1 MTETVLTLAEDLDF
15 MPQTDLSTA
24 EENCKGREWTS
35 VWWVFTPEPLK
46 SVTSLGF
53 FLLTL
58 SRNSHNL
65 HRTLLAWVVTYTC
78 KTKKP
83 KFQLWPFWFNNI
95 YWGSL
100 LDHYIHCGL
109 DVYIYIYIYIYMCVC
124 VCSYYHNNIR
134 LEMLV
139 MRQSTQHP
147 QPPFCKGVL
156 QIQKL
161 WSLLRIKAIQV
172 IISLE

>member
-46 SVTSLGF
+46 RVTSLGF

-78 KTKKP
+78 KTKK
-83 KFQLWPFWFNNI
+83 KQ
-95 YWGSL
+95 SSTC
-100 LDHYIHCGL
+100 DHFDLITFTEDHSWTITST
-109 DVYIYIYIYIYMCVC
+109 VVWMYIYIYICVC

-147 QPPFCKGVL
+147 PPPFCKGVL

-161 WSLLRIKAIQV
+161 WSLLRIKAIQ

>member
-1 MTETVLTLAEDLDF
+1 MTETVLTLAEDFHF
-15 MPQTDLSTA
+15 MPQTDLHTV
-24 EENCKGREWTS
+24 EENCKGRQWTS

-65 HRTLLAWVVTYTC
+65 HITLLALVVTYTC
-78 KTKKP
+78 KTKNLKLH
-83 KFQLWPFWFNNI
+83 LWPFWFNNI
-95 YWGSL
+95 YWGSV
-100 LDHYIHCGL
+100 LDHYVHCGL
-109 DVYIYIYIYIYMCVC
+109 DVYIYIYI
-124 VCSYYHNNIR
+124 CSYYHNNIR

-147 QPPFCKGVL
+147 PPPPPFCKGVL

-172 IISLE
+172 IISLK